1 MARETSPDRRWHK
14 RSVVALLAGFA
25 AVVTCAAQAT
35 PGTVYVAVA
44 DADGRPVSGLTEKDF
59 VVNVDNVTQPL
70 IGVQP
75 ASEPLSIVLIAGS
88 IAENDLQQARVA
100 LQSVIKRL
108 RQASP
113 NSRVGFI
120 DTDAST
126 VPVLVGLTEGGSGL
140 DRRAARLQRTGEF
153 DLVEGF
159 LDATRALAREPNHRR
174 DVLVISSGGL
184 GSPRADLQ
192 RVAQAFKDTRAALW
206 EVHFESH
213 NAGACGNP
221 LAVLTGG
228 RCETIFDSLALDATA
243 KRVTDL
249 LLSQYAVTYAPT
261 RTAGPGALQVA
272 VRRGGVRV
280 LAPVWVDQ

>member
-1 MARETSPDRRWHK
+1 MAREASPDRWWHK
-14 RSVVALLAGFA
+14 RSVVALLAGLA
-25 AVVTCAAQAT
+25 AGATCAAQAT

-88 IAENDLQQARVA
+88 VVENDLQQERIA
-100 LQSVIKRL
+100 LQSVINRL

-113 NSRVGFI
+113 DSRVGLI
-120 DTDAST
+120 DTDASA
-126 VPVLVGLTEGGSGL
+126 VPVLVGLTEAASGL

-249 LLSQYAVTYAPT
+249 LLSQYALTYAPT

-272 VRRGGVRV
+272 VRRAGVKV
-280 LAPVWVDQ
+280 LAPVWVGQ